1 MTTKRRL
8 TLCGLALIVPAWGL
22 LWAAEEV
29 APRTTGRVLVL
40 VNDRTLEGDIQ
51 REGNEFCVKRA
62 VGESWV
68 PGNRVLRLCGGWEE
82 AYAFLQTQ
90 ANLRDP
96 DERMRLARWC
106 QLHGLR
112 KQALA
117 EATAAARLRP
127 NDPEAVRMKRLLQRA
142 LDNRVPLAAPSGV
155 ESIPVLPSSLPPVD
169 ISQESMAGF
178 VNHVQPILMNTCA
191 RCHATNRGG
200 EFKLLRSYH
209 GGMLNQQATQHNL
222 SAVMAQINVNRPRI
236 SPLLVKALS
245 NHGHA
250 NQAPLKGRE
259 TPAFRYLEEWVETTL
274 ANNPQL
280 VEEPVFGSN
289 TRNRVAVNARLGPKE
304 SGPEENNTGAVQPVV
319 QIDYR
324 ERLGNPVVAM
334 SSRPVGESGPTQQP
348 AALAAA
354 VPAASKP
361 LDPPTLLSPRTPAP
375 QPPLTLPSPPFEG
388 GEGRVRGE
396 KPPDEFSEQIFNQQW
411 HPEKSR

>member
-22 LWAAEEV
+22 LWAAEDA

-40 VNDRTLEGDIQ
+40 VNERTLEGDIQ

-68 PGNRVLRLCGGWEE
+68 PGNRVLRLCASWEE
-82 AYAFLQTQ
+82 AYVFLQTQ

-117 EATAAARLRP
+117 EATAAAKLRP
-127 NDPEAVRMKRLLQRA
+127 NDQEAVRMKRLLQRA
-142 LDNRVPLAAPSGV
+142 LDNPPPQAAPSKM
-155 ESIPVLPSSLPPVD
+155 ESLPVLPTSLPPVD
-169 ISQESMAGF
+169 INQESMAGF
-178 VNHVQPILMNTCA
+178 VNQVQPILMNTCA

-200 EFKLLRSYH
+200 EFKLLRCYH

-222 SAVMAQINVNRPRI
+222 SAVIAQINVNRPRI
-236 SPLLVKALS
+236 SPLLIKALS

-250 NQAPLKGRE
+250 NQAPLKGRQ
-259 TPAFRYLEEWVETTL
+259 TTAFLHLEEWVETTL
-274 ANNPQL
+274 ASNPQL
-280 VEEPVFGSN
+280 VEEPVYGSR
-289 TRNRVAVNARLGPKE
+289 TRNTVEANPRPWQKEPAAV
-304 SGPEENNTGAVQPVV
+304 PEENNTGTVQGVV
-319 QIDYR
+319 PIDYR
-324 ERLGNPVVAM
+324 ERVGNPVVAM
-334 SSRPVGESGPTQQP
+334 SSGPVREGGMSQQP
-348 AALAAA
+348 AALAAT
-354 VPAASKP
+354 VQAASKP
-361 LDPPTLLSPRTPAP
+361 IDPPTLPSPRTAPPA
-375 QPPLTLPSPPFEG
+375 L
-388 GEGRVRGE
+388 